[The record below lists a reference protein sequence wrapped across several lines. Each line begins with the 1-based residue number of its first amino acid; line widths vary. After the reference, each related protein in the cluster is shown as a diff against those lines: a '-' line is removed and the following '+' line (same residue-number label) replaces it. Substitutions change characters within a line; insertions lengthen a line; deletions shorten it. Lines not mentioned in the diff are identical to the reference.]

1 MEKGG
6 RKPPFLFLNMNKL
19 LILIPIVT
27 TLVGCGG
34 MSRVVDVDV
43 EKLEAQ
49 RLKKTGEIL
58 KEERTPEHVV
68 VASKNNIR
76 VEVDKTKPTR
86 EEKVDLE
93 TWNVNV
99 HNNNTDNK
107 CVSISWKLMDF
118 RFMSY
123 ETTEFFIAGNSSKK
137 IGQMIQET
145 WILDGVKIAPPGSGF
160 VNSIRVR
167 GTIPNAKPGE
177 QCMYIE
183 EGKDD

>member
-1 MEKGG
+1 
-6 RKPPFLFLNMNKL
+6 MNKL
-19 LILIPIVT
+19 LFLIPATLIVT
-27 TLVGCGG
+27 GCG
-34 MSRVVDVDV
+34 MARVIDVDV

-49 RLKKTGEIL
+49 RLKNTSAAL
-58 KEERTPEHVV
+58 KEEPTPGHVI
-68 VASKNNIR
+68 VADKSNVR
-76 VEVDKTKPTR
+76 VEVEKTRPTR

-99 HNNNTDNK
+99 FNNNSVNQ
-107 CVSISWKLMDF
+107 CVSIAWKLMDF

-123 ETTEFFIAGNSSKK
+123 ETTEFFVAANSSKK

-145 WILDGVKIAPPGSGF
+145 WIIDGVKIAPPGSGF
-160 VNSIRVR
+160 VKDIRVR

-183 EGKDD
+183 EGKND

>member
-1 MEKGG
+1 
-6 RKPPFLFLNMNKL
+6 MNKL
-19 LILIPIVT
+19 LTVTPLVIILT
-27 TLVGCGG
+27 GCG
-34 MSRVVDVDV
+34 MARVIDVDV
-43 EKLEAQ
+43 EKLEAE
-49 RLKKTGEIL
+49 RLKKSSEVL
-58 KEERTPEHVV
+58 KEERTPDHVV
-68 VASKNNIR
+68 VAHKDDIR
-76 VEVDKTKPTR
+76 IEVDKTVPTR
-86 EEKVDLE
+86 EEKIDLE

-99 HNNNTDNK
+99 YNNNSDNK

-123 ETTEFFIAGNSSKK
+123 ETTEFFVAANSTKK

-145 WILDGVKIAPPGSGF
+145 WIIDNVKIAPPGSGF
-160 VNSIRVR
+160 VHNVRVR